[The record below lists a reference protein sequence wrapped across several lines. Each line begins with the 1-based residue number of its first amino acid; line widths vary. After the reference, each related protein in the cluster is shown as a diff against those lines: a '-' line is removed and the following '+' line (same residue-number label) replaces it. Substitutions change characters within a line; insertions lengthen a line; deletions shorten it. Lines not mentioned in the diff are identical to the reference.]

1 MKLSDVQQISN
12 VDISNMKDIKQLK
25 EIAYVLFPA
34 VNKRIQ
40 RLEQAGYGETQ
51 ALRGLKMSQGTESP
65 KFKISNSK
73 TEKQLKAQ
81 IIAAQSFVKSKTGS
95 VTKVKKMSKDFWKR
109 YGYDKAPM
117 SEKEMWEEF
126 RKFEQAD
133 NGTKFS
139 KAESDFAVSK
149 VRTVWDNPVL
159 RERFLTENEYRQE
172 ILDDIY
178 DYKSALGLEP
188 KQENITEDFKEMT

>member
-25 EIAYVLFPA
+25 EIASVLFPA

-40 RLEQAGYGETQ
+40 RLEQGGYGETQ
-51 ALRGLKMSQGTESP
+51 ALRGLKMSQGTETP

-95 VTKVKKMSKDFWKR
+95 VTKVKKLSKDFWER

-149 VRTVWDNPVL
+149 VRTVWDNPAL
-159 RERFLTENEYRQE
+159 RKRFLTENEYRQE

>member
-25 EIAYVLFPA
+25 EIANVLFPA

-65 KFKISNSK
+65 KFKISSSK

-95 VTKVKKMSKDFWKR
+95 VTKVKQLSKDFWKR

-149 VRTVWDNPVL
+149 VRTVWDNPAL
-159 RERFLTENEYRQE
+159 RKRFLTENEYRQE

>member
-25 EIAYVLFPA
+25 EIANVLFPA

-51 ALRGLKMSQGTESP
+51 ALRGLKMSQGTETP

-81 IIAAQSFVKSKTGS
+81 IIAAQNFVKSKTGS
-95 VTKVKKMSKDFWKR
+95 VTKVKKLSKDFWKR
-109 YGYDKAPM
+109 YGYVKPPM
-117 SEKEMWEEF
+117 NEKEMWEEF

-149 VRTVWDNPVL
+149 VRAVWNNPAL

-172 ILDDIY
+172 MLDDIY

-188 KQENITEDFKEMT
+188 KQENITEDFREMT

>member
-1 MKLSDVQQISN
+1 MKMSDVQQISN

-25 EIAYVLFPA
+25 EIANVLFPA

-51 ALRGLKMSQGTESP
+51 ALRGLKMSQGTENP

-81 IIAAQSFVKSKTGS
+81 IIVAQSFVKSKTGS
-95 VTKVKKMSKDFWKR
+95 VTKAKKLSKDFWAR
-109 YGYDKAPM
+109 YGYNKAPM

-149 VRTVWDNPVL
+149 VRTVWDNPAL
-159 RERFLTENEYRQE
+159 RERFLTDNDYRKE
-172 ILDDIY
+172 MLDDIY

>member
-40 RLEQAGYGETQ
+40 RLEQAGYGENQ

-95 VTKVKKMSKDFWKR
+95 VTKVKQLSKDFWKR

-159 RERFLTENEYRQE
+159 RERFLKENEYRQE

-178 DYKSALGLEP
+178 DYKSVLGLEP

>member
-51 ALRGLKMSQGTESP
+51 ALRVLKMSQGTESP

-73 TEKQLKAQ
+73 TEKQLKVQ

-95 VTKVKKMSKDFWKR
+95 VTKVKQLSKDFWKR
-109 YGYDKAPM
+109 YGYDTAPM

-188 KQENITEDFKEMT
+188 KQENITEDFREMT

>member
-25 EIAYVLFPA
+25 EIASVLFPA

-65 KFKISNSK
+65 KFKISSSK

-95 VTKVKKMSKDFWKR
+95 LTKVKQLSKDFWKR
-109 YGYDKAPM
+109 YGYDNAPM

-139 KAESDFAVSK
+139 KVESDFAVSK
-149 VRTVWDNPVL
+149 VRTVWDNPTL

>member
-12 VDISNMKDIKQLK
+12 VDISNMKDIKHLK

-51 ALRGLKMSQGTESP
+51 ALRGLKLSQGTETP

-95 VTKVKKMSKDFWKR
+95 VTKVKQLSKDFWKR

>member
-12 VDISNMKDIKQLK
+12 ADISNMKDIKQLK
-25 EIAYVLFPA
+25 EIANVLFPA

-51 ALRGLKMSQGTESP
+51 ALRGLKLSQGTENP

-81 IIAAQSFVKSKTGS
+81 IIAAQNFVKSKTGS
-95 VTKVKKMSKDFWKR
+95 VTKVKKLSKDFWKR
-109 YGYDKAPM
+109 YGYDKPPM
-117 SEKEMWEEF
+117 NEKEMWEEF

-139 KAESDFAVSK
+139 KAESDFEVSK
-149 VRTVWDNPVL
+149 VRTVWNNPAL
-159 RERFLTENEYRQE
+159 RERFLTENEYRKE

-178 DYKSALGLEP
+178 DYKSTLGLEP
-188 KQENITEDFKEMT
+188 KQENITEDFREMT

>member
-12 VDISNMKDIKQLK
+12 IDISNMKDIKQLK
-25 EIAYVLFPA
+25 AIANVLFPA

-40 RLEQAGYGETQ
+40 RLEKAGYDETQ
-51 ALRGLKMSQGTESP
+51 ALRGLKMSQGTETP
-65 KFKISNSK
+65 NFKISNSK

-95 VTKVKKMSKDFWKR
+95 VTKVKNLSKDFWKR
-109 YGYDKAPM
+109 YGYDKPPM

-149 VRTVWDNPVL
+149 VRTVWDNPAL
-159 RERFLTENEYRQE
+159 RERFLTDNDYRQE
-172 ILDDIY
+172 MLDDIY
-178 DYKSALGLEP
+178 DYKQKLGLEP
-188 KQENITEDFKEMT
+188 KQENIAEDFKEMM